1 MIAQHWRHDPMISHE
16 SPHAMLIFRL
26 SKQLTKLSHTIV
38 QLPSDDDALDR
49 LATEI
54 AKEIDAGVGSSMDIL

>member
-26 SKQLTKLSHTIV
+26 SKQLTKLPHTVV
-38 QLPSDDDALDR
+38 QLPSEDDALDR
-49 LATEI
+49 LGSEI
-54 AKEIDAGVGSSMDIL
+54 AKEIDVGVGSRMDIL